1 VEEGGDAPESE
12 LKVAD
17 GVLKIKSNKSNSPIK
32 VTGPYN
38 GEDSKTYTFKVEKRG
53 NVGIT
58 PVLFLNWEDT
68 FGNSGKMDIGR
79 GYVPGTPIFFDSGLS
94 LALGE
99 GELYK
104 NDEFLIETRTSTVRK
119 AQDLVLRLGAT
130 RTGGGLEV
138 RRDVNKVN
146 DIVKGLDLE
155 FFSSSEDLVTISVI
169 GDTEKATEKIAD
181 FVDAYNTFSTTAKEM
196 AKFDKASNTAAPLLS
211 DRTLAQAVN
220 EIATTSIA
228 TVQGLPQTDNMLFSV
243 GIRLN
248 DQGSMTIDRKKLNE
262 KVQED
267 FATVAN
273 LFRSYGSSDQS
284 GITFVG
290 STDKTQISSDGYKID
305 VKQVAEKGYYLGTPL
320 PPMITI
326 NGENDIIS
334 IISGGRSSDPLNL
347 RHDIYSPSSLAK
359 QIQNRINDDKVLGRR
374 GIQVREE
381 DGRIKIISGNF
392 GSRSKIEIEA
402 GKDRNISS
410 LGLID
415 GASVP
420 GIDVDGTIDGIQAT
434 GRGQLLVGTE
444 ETSTEGLRVY
454 VNLDENELL
463 PGKEEARVKLTKG
476 IAVKLG
482 GKLKRMNDPVSGDVK
497 KVTTDITDQIGN
509 YDEQLTRLGE
519 RMEDKHKN
527 LQIKFAK
534 LDSTMGRLRSQ
545 QNYVSQQLSA
555 LSNSPRGGGKDK

>member
-1 VEEGGDAPESE
+1 MLKWRPYAEAVVEERGDAPESE

-32 VTGPYN
+32 ITGPYH

-169 GDTEKATEKIAD
+169 GDTEQATEKIVD

-196 AKFDKASNTAAPLLS
+196 SKFDNATNTAAPLLS
-211 DRTLAQAVN
+211 DRTLAQSVN

-228 TVQGLPQTDNMLFSV
+228 TVQGLPQTDNMLFSI

-284 GITFVG
+284 GI
-290 STDKTQISSDGYKID
+290 D
-305 VKQVAEKGYYLGTPL
+305 
-320 PPMITI
+320 
-326 NGENDIIS
+326 
-334 IISGGRSSDPLNL
+334 
-347 RHDIYSPSSLAK
+347 
-359 QIQNRINDDKVLGRR
+359 
-374 GIQVREE
+374 
-381 DGRIKIISGNF
+381 
-392 GSRSKIEIEA
+392 
-402 GKDRNISS
+402 
-410 LGLID
+410 
-415 GASVP
+415 
-420 GIDVDGTIDGIQAT
+420 
-434 GRGQLLVGTE
+434 
-444 ETSTEGLRVY
+444 
-454 VNLDENELL
+454 
-463 PGKEEARVKLTKG
+463 
-476 IAVKLG
+476 
-482 GKLKRMNDPVSGDVK
+482 
-497 KVTTDITDQIGN
+497 
-509 YDEQLTRLGE
+509 
-519 RMEDKHKN
+519 
-527 LQIKFAK
+527 
-534 LDSTMGRLRSQ
+534 
-545 QNYVSQQLSA
+545 
-555 LSNSPRGGGKDK
+555 